1 MAENYRIKERGM
13 KEKLIAIFNTMQR
26 IETHGESTLMMADCI
41 KELANVINSIPEEKK
56 DGTD

>member
-1 MAENYRIKERGM
+1 M
-13 KEKLIAIFNTMQR
+13 KEKLIAIINTMQN
-26 IETHGESTLMMADCI
+26 IETHGNSTILMADCI